1 MSRGTNVRRAAAG
14 FTLIEILVAL
24 FVFALLAGFGYR
36 GLGAVLDA
44 ADRVTGETRKWR
56 DLALAF
62 EHMRLS
68 FTQAADRPIRD
79 RHDAAAP
86 AFEGIAATRNASEPL
101 LVFTRMGYAG
111 HEGAAADQQ
120 RVGYRLREE
129 RLEQL
134 AWPVLDQAPHTEPQ
148 AIVLLTGVRE
158 LTFTYLHE
166 GKWHSVWPLA
176 DADAAHPAAVQV
188 TLRLSNGERYQRL
201 FALP

>member
-1 MSRGTNVRRAAAG
+1 MIRGASTRRTASG

-24 FVFALLAGFGYR
+24 LVFALLAGFGYR
-36 GLGAVLDA
+36 GVGAVLDA
-44 ADRVTGETRKWR
+44 GERVTGETRKWR

-62 EHMRLS
+62 EQMRLA
-68 FTQAADRPIRD
+68 FAQAADRPIRD

-86 AFEGIAATRNASEPL
+86 AFEGVAATRNASEPL
-101 LVFTRMGYAG
+101 LAFTRMGYAG

-134 AWPVLDQAPHTEPQ
+134 AWPVLDQAPHTEAQ
-148 AIVLLTGVRE
+148 SVALLSGVRE
-158 LTFTYLHE
+158 LAFSYLHH
-166 GKWHSVWPLA
+166 GKWHPAWPLA
-176 DADAAHPAAVQV
+176 DGDAPYPAAVLV

>member
-1 MSRGTNVRRAAAG
+1 MIHGAATRRSASG

-24 FVFALLAGFGYR
+24 LVFALLAGFGYR

-44 ADRVTGETRKWR
+44 GDRITGETRKWR
-56 DLALAF
+56 DLTLAF
-62 EHMRLS
+62 EHMRLA
-68 FTQAADRPIRD
+68 FAQAADRPIRD

-86 AFEGIAATRNASEPL
+86 AFEGVAATRTASEPL
-101 LVFTRMGYAG
+101 LAFTRMGYAG

-148 AIVLLTGVRE
+148 AAALLSGVRE
-158 LTFTYLHE
+158 LAFSYLHQ
-166 GKWHSVWPLA
+166 GKWHSSWPLA
-176 DADAAHPAAVQV
+176 DGDAPYPAAVLV

>member
-1 MSRGTNVRRAAAG
+1 MIHGPSTRRTATG
-14 FTLIEILVAL
+14 FTLVEILVAL
-24 FVFALLAGFGYR
+24 LVFALLAGFGYR

-44 ADRVTGETRKWR
+44 GERVTGETRKWR

-62 EHMRLS
+62 EHMRLA
-68 FTQAADRPIRD
+68 FAQAADRPIRD
-79 RHDAAAP
+79 RHDAIAP
-86 AFEGIAATRNASEPL
+86 AFEGVAATRNASEPL
-101 LVFTRMGYAG
+101 LAFTRMGYAG

-120 RVGYRLREE
+120 RVGYRVRED

-148 AIVLLTGVRE
+148 AVTLLAGVRE
-158 LTFTYLHE
+158 LAFSYLHH
-166 GKWHSVWPLA
+166 GQWHPAWPIA
-176 DADAAHPAAVQV
+176 NVDASHPAAVLV

>member
-1 MSRGTNVRRAAAG
+1 MIRAASTRTPASG

-24 FVFALLAGFGYR
+24 LVFALLAGFGYR

-44 ADRVTGETRKWR
+44 GDRVTGETRKWR

-62 EHMRLS
+62 EHMRLA
-68 FTQAADRPIRD
+68 FAQAADRPIRD

-86 AFEGIAATRNASEPL
+86 AFEGVAATRNASEPL
-101 LVFTRMGYAG
+101 VAFTRMGYAG

-120 RVGYRLREE
+120 RIGYRLREE

-134 AWPVLDQAPHTEPQ
+134 AWPVLDQAPHTEPLSV
-148 AIVLLTGVRE
+148 ALLSGVRE
-158 LTFTYLHE
+158 LAFSYLHD
-166 GKWHSVWPLA
+166 GKWHAAWPLA
-176 DADAAHPAAVQV
+176 DGDAPYPVAVLV

>member
-1 MSRGTNVRRAAAG
+1 MIRGASTRRTASG

-24 FVFALLAGFGYR
+24 LVFALLAGFGYR
-36 GLGAVLDA
+36 GVGAVLDA
-44 ADRVTGETRKWR
+44 GERVTGETRKWR

-62 EHMRLS
+62 EQMRLA
-68 FTQAADRPIRD
+68 FAQAADRPIRD

-86 AFEGIAATRNASEPL
+86 AFEGVAATRNASEPL
-101 LVFTRMGYAG
+101 LAFTRMGYAG

-134 AWPVLDQAPHTEPQ
+134 AWPVLDQAPHTEAQ
-148 AIVLLTGVRE
+148 SVALLSGVRE
-158 LTFTYLHE
+158 LAFSYLHH
-166 GKWHSVWPLA
+166 GKWHPAWPLA
-176 DADAAHPAAVQV
+176 DGDAPHPAAVLV

>member
-1 MSRGTNVRRAAAG
+1 MSRPASIRSAARG
-14 FTLIEILVAL
+14 FTLIEILAAL
-24 FVFALLAGFGYR
+24 LVFALLAGFGYR

-44 ADRVTGETRKWR
+44 GERVTGETRKWH

-62 EHMRLS
+62 EHMRLA
-68 FTQAADRPIRD
+68 FAHAADRPIRD

-86 AFEGIAATRNASEPL
+86 AFEAVAATRSAEEPL
-101 LVFTRMGYAG
+101 LAFTRMGYAG

-120 RVGYRLREE
+120 RVGYRVRQD

-148 AIVLLTGVRE
+148 AIVLLSGVRE
-158 LTFTYLHE
+158 LSFSYLHE

-176 DADAAHPAAVQV
+176 DADAAHPAAVQI